1 MSRACLDCLARAR
14 LIESLAGRIARLAD
28 KTERPVR
35 GLLALPDD
43 ELLHVTRVPAG
54 DRRGYRK
61 RARDAARDDRDRV
74 IDGGAVCVHGDCYPE
89 PLRELNDAPRALFHT
104 GPIDRL
110 LRLLDEKGAAV
121 VGARK
126 ASNHGKNAAYEL
138 GRGLSAAGVTVISGM
153 AFGIDAACHRGA
165 LAGGGR
171 AIAVLA
177 SGADRSSPVSNRGLY
192 RELRASGTI
201 ISEMPWGASPWPW
214 LFPARNRI
222 MAALAELTV
231 VVEATPKSGSLI
243 TAKLAAE
250 IDRTVGAM
258 PGTPGAGLTAGNNE
272 LLYDGC
278 AVIRDAR
285 DALEV
290 LYGVSKAAELC
301 ERAVRGPAIG
311 DPYLAGVL
319 EAVEVGASFDELAER
334 TGLSARDLRAALAK
348 LERGGAIRRAGLG
361 TYVPAAGATC

>member
-1 MSRACLDCLARAR
+1 
-14 LIESLAGRIARLAD
+14 
-28 KTERPVR
+28 
-35 GLLALPDD
+35 
-43 ELLHVTRVPAG
+43 
-54 DRRGYRK
+54 
-61 RARDAARDDRDRV
+61 
-74 IDGGAVCVHGDCYPE
+74 
-89 PLRELNDAPRALFHT
+89 
-104 GPIDRL
+104 
-110 LRLLDEKGAAV
+110 LLDEKAV
-121 VGARK
+121 AIVGARK
-126 ASNHGKNAAYEL
+126 ASSHGKSAAYDL

-177 SGADRSSPVSNRGLY
+177 SGADRASPVSNRGLY
-192 RELRASGTI
+192 RELCASATV

-231 VVEATPKSGSLI
+231 VVEATPRSGSLI
-243 TAKLAAE
+243 TARMAAE
-250 IDRTVGAM
+250 LDRTVGAM
-258 PGTPGAGLTAGNNE
+258 PGTPGARLTAGNNE

-290 LYGVSKAAELC
+290 LYGVSEAARLQD
-301 ERAVRGPAIG
+301 RAAAAALPD
-311 DPYLAGVL
+311 DPCLAGVL
-319 EAVEVGASFDELAER
+319 DAVAVGASLDELAER

-348 LERGGAIRRAGLG
+348 LEGSGAIRRAGLG
-361 TYVPAAGATC
+361 TYVPAPGSAC